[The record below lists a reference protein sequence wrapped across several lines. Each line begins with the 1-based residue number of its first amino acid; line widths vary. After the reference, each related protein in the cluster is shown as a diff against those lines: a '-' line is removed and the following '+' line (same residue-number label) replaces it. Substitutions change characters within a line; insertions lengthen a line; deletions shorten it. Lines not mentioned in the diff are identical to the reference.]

1 MNSAKCFEC
10 GFVGWA
16 DAETCKKCGAPTADS
31 AGVRY
36 QPQPMSD
43 YDQPGQWT
51 PVYGDV
57 KKGMA
62 ITSLVLG
69 VLGFFTIG
77 ILGVGAVIGIVLAI
91 VAINKANRNPEE
103 YGGKGLATAGLVTNI
118 LSLVIIVPVG
128 IIAAIA
134 IPNLLASRRAA
145 NEGATIQSLRTIHS
159 AQATYQSLHESY
171 ATLDE
176 LGAEQLI
183 APELASGKRFGY
195 KFQVNLTS
203 GDVSRPAGFE
213 VVSVPQE
220 YPMSGRR
227 SFYLDESGVIRG
239 ADAQGAAATKYD
251 APLNFDRYPSSP
263 TSTRSYR
270 TGSR

>member
-36 QPQPMSD
+36 QPQPISG
-43 YDQPGQWT
+43 YDQPAAWT
-51 PVYGDV
+51 PVYGDL

-62 ITSLVLG
+62 VTSLVLG

-77 ILGVGAVIGIVLAI
+77 ILGVGAVVGIVLAI

-103 YGGKGLATAGLVTNI
+103 YGGKGLATAGLITNI

-145 NEGATIQSLRTIHS
+145 NEGATIQALRTIHS
-159 AQATYQSLHESY
+159 AQATYQSLQGSY
-171 ATLDE
+171 GTLDE
-176 LGAEQLI
+176 L
-183 APELASGKRFGY
+183 
-195 KFQVNLTS
+195 
-203 GDVSRPAGFE
+203 
-213 VVSVPQE
+213 
-220 YPMSGRR
+220 
-227 SFYLDESGVIRG
+227 
-239 ADAQGAAATKYD
+239 
-251 APLNFDRYPSSP
+251 
-263 TSTRSYR
+263 
-270 TGSR
+270 

>member
-1 MNSAKCFEC
+1 MNGAKCFEC

-36 QPQPMSD
+36 EPQPVSG
-43 YDQPGQWT
+43 YDQPGEWT
-51 PVYGDV
+51 PMYGDV
-57 KKGMA
+57 KKGLA
-62 ITSLVLG
+62 VTSLVLG

-77 ILGVGAVIGIVLAI
+77 LLGVGAVVGIVLAI

-103 YGGKGLATAGLVTNI
+103 YGGKGLATAGLITNI

-145 NEGATIQSLRTIHS
+145 NEGATIQALRTIHS
-159 AQATYQSLHESY
+159 AQATYQSIHESY

-176 LGAEQLI
+176 LGADKLI
-183 APELASGKRFGY
+183 AADLANGKRSGY
-195 KFQVNLTS
+195 KYQINLS
-203 GDVSRPAGFE
+203 SDDVSKPAGFE
-213 VVSVPQE
+213 VVVVPE
-220 YPMSGRR
+220 SYPMSGRR

-251 APLNFDRYPSSP
+251 APINFNSYSSGPSS
-263 TSTRSYR
+263 SR
-270 TGSR
+270 TYPPGSR